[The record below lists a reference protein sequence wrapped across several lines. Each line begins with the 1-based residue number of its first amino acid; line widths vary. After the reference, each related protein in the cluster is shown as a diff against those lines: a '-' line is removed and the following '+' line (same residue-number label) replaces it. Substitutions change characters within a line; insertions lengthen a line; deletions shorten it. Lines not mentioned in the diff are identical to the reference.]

1 MGDQV
6 MPRYFF
12 HLSFGQRFVPDEEGV
27 DLPSRTAARDEARA
41 VVRDLADPEIGG
53 NPRRWASWF
62 LDVADGEG
70 AFFRTP
76 IGHPAL
82 EVVSPDGD
90 RLRPEAP
97 ELEPVPSVATA
108 SWSREAASGRTT
120 ELVRQIEA
128 SRERT
133 AQLLRD
139 NQQLRREL
147 LSVCLASEGMRVR
160 TDRLVAI
167 ARGGRQN
174 RY

>member
-1 MGDQV
+1 
-6 MPRYFF
+6 
-12 HLSFGQRFVPDEEGV
+12 
-27 DLPSRTAARDEARA
+27 
-41 VVRDLADPEIGG
+41 
-53 NPRRWASWF
+53 
-62 LDVADGEG
+62 
-70 AFFRTP
+70 
-76 IGHPAL
+76 
-82 EVVSPDGD
+82 
-90 RLRPEAP
+90 
-97 ELEPVPSVATA
+97 LEPVPSVATA

-139 NQQLRREL
+139 NQQLRCEL

>member
-1 MGDQV
+1 

-12 HLSFGQRFVPDEEGV
+12 HLRFGERLVPDEEGV
-27 DLPSRTAARDEARA
+27 ELLSRTAARDEARA

-62 LDVADGEG
+62 LDVADDEG

-90 RLRPEAP
+90 RLRPELVQSA
-97 ELEPVPSVATA
+97 ATA
-108 SWSREAASGRTT
+108 SWPRETARGRTA
-120 ELVRQIEA
+120 EIVRQIAA

-133 AQLLRD
+133 AQLIRD
-139 NQQLRREL
+139 NQHLRREL

>member
-1 MGDQV
+1 
-6 MPRYFF
+6 
-12 HLSFGQRFVPDEEGV
+12 
-27 DLPSRTAARDEARA
+27 
-41 VVRDLADPEIGG
+41 
-53 NPRRWASWF
+53 
-62 LDVADGEG
+62 
-70 AFFRTP
+70 
-76 IGHPAL
+76 
-82 EVVSPDGD
+82 
-90 RLRPEAP
+90 
-97 ELEPVPSVATA
+97 LEPVPSVATA

-167 ARGGRQN
+167 ARGGRHN

>member
-1 MGDQV
+1 

-12 HLSFGQRFVPDEEGV
+12 HLRFGERVVADEEGV
-27 DLPSRTAARDEARA
+27 ELLSRTAARDEARA

-62 LDVADGEG
+62 LDVADDEG

-90 RLRPEAP
+90 RLRPDAP
-97 ELEPVPSVATA
+97 GLKLVPSVATA
-108 SWSREAASGRTT
+108 SRSREPARGRTA
-120 ELVRQIEA
+120 EIVRQIAA
-128 SRERT
+128 SRELT

-139 NQQLRREL
+139 NRHLRREL
-147 LSVCLASEGMRVR
+147 LSVCLASEGMRVH
-160 TDRLVAI
+160 TNRLVAL
-167 ARGGRQN
+167 ARGRGDVSGKDI
-174 RY
+174 